1 MENLKPL
8 SMQVF
13 GRKNADAG
21 HITARSVETGD
32 QTASNRIN
40 ADHEHNRDGGCRSH
54 SRLDGNAIGDNYGHL
69 PTYQIGRGGPAGA
82 RHRHCPNGI
91 RSPRF
96 GAQHIL
102 TRSSLGET
110 HRRVVRYHFAQCS

>member
-21 HITARSVETGD
+21 HITAGSVETGD

-40 ADHEHNRDGGCRSH
+40 ADHEHNRDGGSRSH

-69 PTYQIGRGGPAGA
+69 PTYQIGREVRQA
-82 RHRHCPNGI
+82 RGIVIAPTVFDRHVLAINI
-91 RSPRF
+91 S
-96 GAQHIL
+96 
-102 TRSSLGET
+102 
-110 HRRVVRYHFAQCS
+110 